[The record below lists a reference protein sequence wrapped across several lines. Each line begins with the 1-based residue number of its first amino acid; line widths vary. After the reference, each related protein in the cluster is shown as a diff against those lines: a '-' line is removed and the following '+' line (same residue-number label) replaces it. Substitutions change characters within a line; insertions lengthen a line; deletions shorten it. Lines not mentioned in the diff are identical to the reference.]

1 MNASPSQFYCLLQT
15 VADFLKIRLIN
26 FYCTTKA
33 KEFDICFIGILLL
46 VPKYNVHFKRV
57 YVKRHIKI
65 LYSCTV
71 HHYIIVLLLMIDGG
85 NALFRLRQI

>member
-33 KEFDICFIGILLL
+33 KEFDICFIGISLL
-46 VPKYNVHFKRV
+46 VPMYNVHFKRV
-57 YVKRHIKI
+57 CKKALKKSFIHA
-65 LYSCTV
+65 LCTIN
-71 HHYIIVLLLMIDGG
+71 IIVLLLMIDGG
-85 NALFRLRQI
+85 NAMFRLRKI